1 MAFRSLHVSHHCP
14 WSAVCW
20 VCGAHTLLMCFSK
33 NCRRNMDRRTR
44 WWWVPTVSSSST
56 STHMPKKSCRRRERY
71 LQEGPEQWVHLFI
84 VSDYIFL
91 AAVVSSVFSY
101 SIPILCVMKVTTD
114 VLTRDGKDI
123 AFGDYSP
130 TWRFHR
136 KIVHGALCM
145 FGEGSVSIE
154 KIGEYSSL
162 YTPSISFL

>member
-1 MAFRSLHVSHHCP
+1 M
-14 WSAVCW
+14 
-20 VCGAHTLLMCFSK
+20 
-33 NCRRNMDRRTR
+33 
-44 WWWVPTVSSSST
+44 
-56 STHMPKKSCRRRERY
+56 
-71 LQEGPEQWVHLFI
+71 QEGPEQWVHLLFI

-91 AAVVSSVFSY
+91 AAVVSCIFFF
-101 SIPILCVMKVTTD
+101 SIPVLCVMKVTTD

-123 AFGDYSP
+123 AFGEYSP